1 MKTFVT
7 REPELSNVEIR
18 GQDNPKPKVLL
29 ENPNS
34 TLLFKDH
41 YKFDQRNPRARE
53 LSRYISGKV
62 GTFLKIEQFREKVE
76 RVKGKIL
83 SGSKKRGHDGR
94 NDDDDDDDDEFDG
107 NDDRIYR
114 DSEGKVIPTFQTL
127 ADGTVNNLLEGT
139 IDLNK
144 LWGAIVKRNLNYS
157 FDVKDRNEADS
168 TLNRCFENIKR
179 MVKRENRYGGDN
191 KEGIDP
197 ENEPLDERS

>member
-7 REPELSNVEIR
+7 REQELSNVEIR

-34 TLLFKDH
+34 TALLLKDH
-41 YKFDQRNPRARE
+41 YKFDQRNLRARE

-76 RVKGKIL
+76 REKGKIL
-83 SGSKKRGHDGR
+83 SGSKKRGHDGK
-94 NDDDDDDDDEFDG
+94 NDDADDDDEFDD

-114 DSEGKVIPTFQTL
+114 DSVGKVIPTFQTL

-144 LWGAIVKRNLNYS
+144 LWGTIAKRNLNYTS
-157 FDVKDRNEADS
+157 DVKDRNEADS
-168 TLNRCFENIKR
+168 TLNRYFENIMR

>member
-7 REPELSNVEIR
+7 REQELSNLEIR

-34 TLLFKDH
+34 TALLLKDH

-76 RVKGKIL
+76 REKGKIL
-83 SGSKKRGHDGR
+83 SGSKKRGHDGK
-94 NDDDDDDDDEFDG
+94 NDDDDDDDDDEFDD

-127 ADGTVNNLLEGT
+127 ADGTVNNLLEST
-139 IDLNK
+139 YDLTK
-144 LWGAIVKRNLNYS
+144 LWGTIAKRNLNT
-157 FDVKDRNEADS
+157 FL
-168 TLNRCFENIKR
+168 TLRIEMRQI
-179 MVKRENRYGGDN
+179 VH
-191 KEGIDP
+191 
-197 ENEPLDERS
+197 